1 MWDYSTTIGRCKAH
15 HQRGVYEIVVGKQPT
30 VGTGLP
36 RPPPMYR
43 PVSPW
48 SSSKRG
54 LIMSFDIFI
63 LACGGFLTGR
73 YIGARRDKSG
83 PTAVRIISSKSI
95 ICPYGR
101 LLVYTQF
108 IHPSSFL
115 LTIVYWDI
123 LNKLLDKEK

>member
-15 HQRGVYEIVVGKQPT
+15 HKRGVYEIVVGKQPT

-63 LACGGFLTGR
+63 LACGGVLTRR
-73 YIGARRDKSG
+73 YIRPPRDKSG
-83 PTAVRIISSKSI
+83 PTPARLISSQSI
-95 ICPYGR
+95 IGPYGR
-101 LLVYTQF
+101 VSVYTPF
-108 IHPSSFL
+108 NPPPRLFPAM
-115 LTIVYWDI
+115 
-123 LNKLLDKEK
+123 